1 MQGRDVAGGEQN
13 CNLGQFRLMI
23 RDRYVNVIHPDLV
36 YNRGLICTLQ
46 WAKWQK
52 WQASPLCLIVRSL
65 IQNWQHC
72 FILLLFVGTRGR
84 SWSFLHVR

>member
-36 YNRGLICTLQ
+36 YNRGLICT
-46 WAKWQK
+46 
-52 WQASPLCLIVRSL
+52 
-65 IQNWQHC
+65 
-72 FILLLFVGTRGR
+72 FTVG
-84 SWSFLHVR
+84 